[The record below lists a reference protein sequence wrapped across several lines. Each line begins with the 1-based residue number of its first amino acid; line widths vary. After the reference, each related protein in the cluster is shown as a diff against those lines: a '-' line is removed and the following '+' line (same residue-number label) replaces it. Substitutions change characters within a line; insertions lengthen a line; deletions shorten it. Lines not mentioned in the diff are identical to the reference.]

1 MSTKHRTDFEK
12 MAGLYTSRC
21 EEFGDS
27 PQASQYTDQ
36 ASQEVRMHRLLE
48 VGDVR
53 NARILDFGCG
63 TGHLLTVLK
72 SYYGYAGEFTG
83 YDISEAMVDIAKEN
97 HPEAHFEVRDI
108 LSDGV
113 VGRFDY
119 IFISGTFNIL
129 IADNWSWMQESLKAL
144 FESCDRALAFNNL
157 STYVEY
163 TDDGLF
169 YVQPEQVFGFCK
181 TALSTAVTLR
191 HDYVTKPGG
200 FPFEFATY
208 VYRAVRDVDAPQ
220 RHS

>member
-1 MSTKHRTDFEK
+1 M
-12 MAGLYTSRC
+12 YTSRC
-21 EEFGDS
+21 EKFGDS

-72 SYYGYAGEFTG
+72 RDYDYTGEFTG
-83 YDISEAMVDIAKEN
+83 YDISEAMVKIAKEN
-97 HPEAHFEVRDI
+97 HPQARFEVRDI
-108 LSDGV
+108 LSQGV
-113 VGRFDY
+113 AAKCDY
-119 IFISGTFNIL
+119 VFISGTFNIL
-129 IADNWSWMQESLKAL
+129 IADNWSWMQQTLKAL
-144 FESCDRALAFNNL
+144 FECCDKALAFNNL

-163 TDDGLF
+163 MDEGLF

-181 TALSTAVTLR
+181 TNLSPAVTLR
-191 HDYVTKPGG
+191 HDYLTKSGG

-208 VYRAVRDVDAPQ
+208 VYRAAQEVSQPRNA
-220 RHS
+220 R